1 MPLSRARLFQLVG
14 FLSVWG
20 LIVVLRLGQIQL
32 ANHDEYVARAVRQ
45 QERTLSLTPVRGSI
59 YDTKGRIL
67 AESVAAESIYADP
80 QAVTDPVLAARRL
93 AAISG
98 LELTQAE
105 LRKKLT
111 GRSEFAWIARQVEA
125 DVARDVRKLSIPGI
139 YTLEEHRRAYPRGAL
154 AANVLGYVGLD
165 GEGLAGI
172 EHSFDRFV
180 RGKPGKVTLLRDAR
194 RAMYVVG
201 AEGANAPVDGLS
213 VYLTIDEVIQFIAE
227 RALANAIQ
235 QYKAAAGS
243 VLVMDPRSGDIL
255 AMASAPRFDP
265 NHYRDSPPA
274 SWRNRP
280 VQDLYEPGSTFK
292 IVTAAAGLEEGL
304 VTPSQI
310 LDCGMGKIS
319 IGNVHIKEHGNHRY
333 GYMSFEDVMSQSS
346 NVGTIRVGLS
356 LGQSRLYRYIR
367 AFGFGQRSG
376 VELPGEGSGIL
387 RKPEQWSA
395 LSNAILSI
403 GQEIAVTPLQIA
415 AATATIANGGLLVT
429 PRIVSK
435 VVNAE
440 GKEVRRPAPP
450 EPRRVVSERTAA
462 VLNEILKTVVSRGT
476 GVNASLPEFV
486 VAGKTGTAQKAS
498 RGGYSADRFVASFV
512 GYVPADRPR
521 LVILVVID
529 EPRTAQYGGTVAAPL
544 FREIARTSLR
554 YLGVSP
560 SIPNRQV
567 IARAVTLA
575 PLNRSLQTTQ
585 VSGTVPDFRGLD
597 ARTAI
602 ARATTAGFR
611 VRTSGLGIVD
621 SQRPAP
627 GEQLQNNR
635 DMTLSMTA
643 GEREALR

>member
-1 MPLSRARLFQLVG
+1 MQLSRKRMFQLIG

-32 ANHDEYVARAVRQ
+32 ANHEEYVARAVRQ

-67 AESVAAESIYADP
+67 AESVTAESIYADP
-80 QAVTDPVLAARRL
+80 QAVTDPAAAARLL
-93 AAISG
+93 AGITG
-98 LELTQAE
+98 LEVSESE
-105 LRKKLT
+105 LRKKFS
-111 GRSEFAWIARQVEA
+111 GKSEFAWIARQVEA
-125 DVARDVRKLSIPGI
+125 PVARAVRKLSIPGI
-139 YTLEEHRRAYPRGAL
+139 YTLEEHRRAYPRGTL

-194 RAMYVVG
+194 RSMYVVG
-201 AEGANAPVDGLS
+201 AEGVNAPVDGLS

-227 RALANAIQ
+227 RALAGAVE
-235 QYKAAAGS
+235 QYRATAGS
-243 VLVMDPRSGDIL
+243 VLVMDPRTGDIL

-265 NHYRDSPPA
+265 NRYRDSPA
-274 SWRNRP
+274 SSWRNRP

-292 IVTAAAGLEEGL
+292 IITAAAGLEEGL

-310 LDCGMGKIS
+310 LDCGMGRIS
-319 IGNVHIKEHGNHRY
+319 IGNVHIKEHDGHQY
-333 GYMSFEDVMSQSS
+333 GYMSFEDVMSHSS

-356 LGQSRLYRYIR
+356 LGQSRFYRYIR
-367 AFGFGQRSG
+367 AFGFGERSG

-387 RKPEQWSA
+387 RRPEQWSA

-403 GQEIAVTPLQIA
+403 GQELAVTPLQIA
-415 AATATIANGGLLVT
+415 AATAAIANGGLLVT
-429 PRIVSK
+429 PRIVSR
-435 VVNAE
+435 VVDGD
-440 GKEVRRPAPP
+440 GKEVRRPARP

-529 EPRTAQYGGTVAAPL
+529 EPRGAHYGGTVAAPL

-560 SIPNRQV
+560 SIPSRHVAAQS
-567 IARAVTLA
+567 IALA
-575 PLNRSLQTTQ
+575 PLGQSPTPSTPAA
-585 VSGTVPDFRGLD
+585 VVPDFRGLD

-602 ARATTAGFR
+602 ARATSAGFR
-611 VRTSGLGIVD
+611 VRTKGIGIVEG
-621 SQRPAP
+621 QQPQP
-627 GEQLQNNR
+627 GEHAENNR
-635 DMTLSMTA
+635 EMTLSMSA
-643 GEREALR
+643 GDAEALR